1 MNTAQINNA
10 LSVGAA
16 EGPGIFPRLELLKEA
31 RFVFR
36 FDFGLDALPEEP
48 GIILVRGPRQYGK
61 STWLEQQILATVKRF
76 GPGSMTRA
84 WIESSCS
91 PGACSLPPLAAW

>member
-16 EGPGIFPRLELLKEA
+16 EEPGILPRLELLKEA

-36 FDFGLDALPEEP
+36 FDFGLDVLPEEP
-48 GIILVRGPRQYGK
+48 GIILVRGPRQ
-61 STWLEQQILATVKRF
+61 
-76 GPGSMTRA
+76 
-84 WIESSCS
+84 
-91 PGACSLPPLAAW
+91 